1 MFYEAS
7 SARTSNTQLGCHWV
21 AAALS
26 SFRIRCS
33 NASNPLQFLSR
44 DASPEA
50 LYSITPKCSQHLEL
64 RFDTANGEL
73 QSVMQK
79 QLAIELPLSASMRY
93 YVASEG
99 PERPPAPVFKPVG
112 SSIVKLVVT
121 RLSYMTVQAP
131 YLHLCNEKILE
142 NMIAPR
148 VGYQDVR
155 LPLAHS

>member
-33 NASNPLQFLSR
+33 NASYPLQFLSR

-73 QSVMQK
+73 LSVLQK
-79 QLAIELPLSASMRY
+79 QLALELPLSASMCY
-93 YVASEG
+93 YVATRDPKG
-99 PERPPAPVFKPVG
+99 LRPLCVQTG
-112 SSIVKLVVT
+112 RLVHCET
-121 RLSYMTVQAP
+121 GGHSTI
-131 YLHLCNEKILE
+131 LHDGTSALLTH
-142 NMIAPR
+142 
-148 VGYQDVR
+148 V
-155 LPLAHS
+155 